1 MLEINQ
7 SKKFK
12 KDLAQ
17 YKRDIENILNEDA
30 KKECYNILNSI
41 TKEFSYIDSAHS
53 VINKSIDPTQIREN
67 VERSITLRQK
77 LNKIIKYSKDL

>member
-17 YKRDIENILNEDA
+17 YKRDIEQIANDSV
-30 KKECYNILNSI
+30 KQDCYNMLNKLKS
-41 TKEFSYIDSAHS
+41 EYSYIDSAHS

-67 VERSITLRQK
+67 VERSIALRQK